1 MFGLPMVTFLD
12 HKKEYGEDRWVG
24 IGWLSDMLA
33 VVVFTASDGD
43 TVRIIPPA
51 RRTDMNRTSTQKKS
65 GTDWAKLRRM
75 KDEDIDFSDIP
86 PVDRSMFKK
95 MVIRMPEKKAALSI
109 RLDPGV
115 VAWFRKQGRGYQTRI
130 NAVLR
135 SYVEVHSR

>member
-1 MFGLPMVTFLD
+1 
-12 HKKEYGEDRWVG
+12 
-24 IGWLSDMLA
+24 
-33 VVVFTASDGD
+33 
-43 TVRIIPPA
+43 
-51 RRTDMNRTSTQKKS
+51 
-65 GTDWAKLRRM
+65 M

-86 PVDRSMFKK
+86 QVERSEFKK

-135 SYVEVHSR
+135 SYVEVHSHCMKKDEAESDTMRAEYDFSKGVRGKYAKQYAEGTNVVVLEPDIAHEFPTAESVNHALRSLIHVITSHRKAVVR